1 MTKEVLAVTVIFIV
15 TTFAQYVPV
24 WGKGQR
30 MVKFKIHDLFL
41 LLTPFGMRVRT
52 STAEFAVWQKE

>member
-1 MTKEVLAVTVIFIV
+1 MTKEVLAVTAIFLV

-41 LLTPFGMRVRT
+41 LPTPFGVLVRT
-52 STAEFAVWQKE
+52 QHC